1 MAHILFLGG
10 TRFFGLLTCHKLLE
24 NQHKVTVLSRRAH
37 VPASLVNKVEYICGR
52 VETND
57 NAGVERTI
65 SLIKHIL
72 EERQISIIID
82 TISTCSIEIE
92 AIMRGIE
99 QSKKCIIQ
107 YIYCSSVAAYDNWN
121 KMPTSSQIAAHVNE
135 VPINN
140 VLEPYNNVVASM
152 SAVKD
157 STRHSSG
164 AEFCKLRE
172 TDATLGKVGYS
183 PEIYSPAF
191 NDFYKQYA
199 NGKRE
204 VERELM
210 AWANKNGF
218 AYTIMR
224 PSVIEG
230 ENDPLARTWYWV
242 QRLLDGSPILIP
254 DTAPQTSYQHVYV
267 EDVAVAFF
275 KVVNNKLAFNQIFN
289 VSGNE
294 LFSVKEYMFKLAYML
309 GISHSKINL
318 IPISQDI
325 KKTLLWPF
333 EFPIFFEGFSL
344 EISIEK
350 ATRLLDY
357 TPSKSNSW
365 MRKNVDWIL
374 SIKNSLPNSLGYENR
389 PLEVKLAEE
398 RELQI

>member
-10 TRFFGLLTCHKLLE
+10 TRFLGLLTCHKLLE
-24 NQHKVTVLSRRAH
+24 NQHKVTVLSRRAE
-37 VPASLVNKVEYICGR
+37 VPESLTNKVEYICGN
-52 VETND
+52 VEVDD
-57 NAGVERTI
+57 NTGVERTI

-82 TISTCSIEIE
+82 TIATHSIEIE

-99 QSKKCIIQ
+99 QSKKCITQ

-121 KMPTSSQIAAHVNE
+121 KILTNSQMAAHVNE
-135 VPINN
+135 MPIYNILESNN
-140 VLEPYNNVVASM
+140 KIVASM
-152 SAVKD
+152 PTLQD
-157 STRHSSG
+157 STRDSGG

-172 TDATLGKVGYS
+172 IDATLGTVGYS

-191 NDFYKQYA
+191 NDFYKRYA

-210 AWANKNGF
+210 AWANKRGF

-254 DTAPQTSYQHVYV
+254 DTVPQTSYQHVYV

-275 KVVNNKLAFNQIFN
+275 KVVNNKLAFNQTFN
-289 VSGNE
+289 ISGNE
-294 LFSVKEYMFKLAYML
+294 LFSVKEYIFKLAYML
-309 GISHSKINL
+309 GIHHSKIKF

-325 KKTLLWPF
+325 KKTLSWPF

-344 EISIEK
+344 ATSTEK
-350 ATRLLDY
+350 ATGLLGY
-357 TPSKSNSW
+357 IPSESNSW

-374 SIKNSLPNSLGYENR
+374 SIKHSLSDSLGYESR
-389 PLEVKLAEE
+389 TLEVKLAEE
-398 RELQI
+398 RES